1 MALAAE
7 PYHIIMDEVVA
18 LTVLNPTHDLTR
30 TIFVKD
36 PCCWTARRASPALE
50 TLNNVFLIV
59 QKIKIISI
67 IRYIGVF
74 GRRFSFFHYQNE
86 IFVNYCIYNY
96 LIKEIIN
103 LFVIFLYY
111 NYTFVKESDDYK

>member
-7 PYHIIMDEVVA
+7 PYHLIMDEIVA

-36 PCCWTARRASPALE
+36 PCGWTARRASPALE

-59 QKIKIISI
+59 QKIEIIGI

-74 GRRFSFFHYQNE
+74 GRRFYFFHYQNI

-96 LIKEIIN
+96 PIKEIIN
-103 LFVIFLYY
+103 LFVVFIYY
-111 NYTFVKESDDYK
+111 NYTFIKESDDYK